1 MLREWAR
8 TWAVSDA
15 ALADL
20 LARLGALDASDT
32 GGVMA
37 GSSEAAVQARVRLR
51 ASALGFRVWRNNVG
65 AGYTE
70 DGSFMR
76 WGLAN
81 DSKQVN
87 EVIKSADL
95 IGCRPQIIQQ
105 SDVGRL
111 FGRFVSYE
119 VKESGWKYAG
129 TPREVAQANWAA
141 LVVALGGD
149 ARFITSETQL

>member
-20 LARLGALDASDT
+20 LARLGALSAPGPDAAS
-32 GGVMA
+32 GL
-37 GSSEAAVQARVRLR
+37 SEAGVQARVRLR

-87 EVIKSADL
+87 EVLKSADL
-95 IGCRPQIIQQ
+95 IGCRPRVIGPQ
-105 SDVGRL
+105 DVGTL
-111 FGRFVSYE
+111 IGQFVSYE
-119 VKESGWKYAG
+119 IKEAGWRYTG
-129 TPREVAQANWAA
+129 TPREVAQANWAK
-141 LVVALGGD
+141 LIVALGGD